1 MAVPFDPCA
10 YFTKSGGISF
20 LEIAEEHVVFLQ
32 GGVADC
38 IFYIQKGQIQ
48 LTVVSM
54 EGKEAVIALL
64 DAGDFCGEGCLVG
77 EPLRMSTATAKT
89 KCVIARLEKAAVI
102 RAIHEDAEFSEFLVQ
117 YVLKQTAR
125 LTDTLIDQLFNSSE
139 KRLARVLLLLANYGK
154 EGRSEI
160 VINKINQDTL
170 AQMIGSTRA
179 RVNFFMNKFRKLGLI
194 EYNGRIHVHSSL
206 LSVVLHDQM
215 LGVQML
221 GVSEGLDDPPAI

>member
-10 YFTKSGGISF
+10 YFAKSGGISF

-48 LTVVSM
+48 ITVLSM

-64 DAGDFCGEGCLVG
+64 DAGDFCGESCLIGNPV
-77 EPLRMSTATAKT
+77 RMTTAISATE
-89 KCVIARLEKAAVI
+89 CVIARLEKAAVT
-102 RAIHEDAEFSEFLVQ
+102 RAIHEDAEFSEFLVR
-117 YVLKQTAR
+117 YVLKRSAR
-125 LTDTLIDQLFNSSE
+125 LNDALIDRLFNSSE

-154 EGRSEI
+154 EGRSET
-160 VINKINQDTL
+160 VINNINQDTL

-179 RVNFFMNKFRKLGLI
+179 RVNFFMNKFRRLGLI
-194 EYNGRIHVHSSL
+194 EYNGKIHVHSAL

-215 LGVQML
+215 LEVN
-221 GVSEGLDDPPAI
+221 EELDDPPAI

>member
-1 MAVPFDPCA
+1 MTIPFDPCA
-10 YFTKSGGISF
+10 YFTINGGISF
-20 LEIAEEHVVFLQ
+20 LEVGEEHVVFLQ
-32 GGVADC
+32 GDVADC

-48 LTVVSM
+48 LTVLST
-54 EGKEAVIALL
+54 EGKEAGIALL

-77 EPLRMSTATAKT
+77 ESLRMSTATSMT
-89 KCVIARLEKAAVI
+89 RCVIARLEKAAVI

-125 LTDTLIDQLFNSSE
+125 LTDTLVDQLFNSSE

-154 EGRSEI
+154 EGRSET
-160 VINKINQDTL
+160 VINKIDQETL
-170 AQMIGSTRA
+170 AHMIGSTRS

-194 EYNGRIHVHSSL
+194 DYNGRIHVHNSL

-215 LGVQML
+215 LGTYK
-221 GVSEGLDDPPAI
+221 GLEDPPAI